1 MSLGRTIRTLRQRR
15 GMSQSELAE
24 GICTQS
30 EISRI
35 ENDLVLPQLNT
46 LKKIAARLG
55 VTLYELSEGSEESSQ
70 RLETLRRIHRY
81 IRQQKWQELL
91 TLLDEEEQTAA
102 SREPFFRATLNWAR
116 AVAVMEAED
125 KPHRAISLLH
135 NLLHKMVPLTMAL
148 QGQVEMT
155 LGDALLRTAQPEEA
169 RHILELAFQRMES
182 APSQY
187 EPWVPV
193 RTAYLLSLAHW
204 QLNQAPKSLYW
215 VETALELA
223 DAHDLRYLVGHAH
236 LQAAI
241 ILAHTGRPSDALR
254 HLEKATC
261 AAHLTDNAHLQA
273 EIARW
278 KDTLVAQQQNS

>member
-135 NLLHKMVPLTMAL
+135 NLLHKMVPLTLAL

-187 EPWVPV
+187 EPWVLV

>member
-135 NLLHKMVPLTMAL
+135 NLLHKMVPLTLAL

>member
-102 SREPFFRATLNWAR
+102 SREPFFHATLNWAR

-187 EPWVPV
+187 EPWVLV

>member
-1 MSLGRTIRTLRQRR
+1 
-15 GMSQSELAE
+15 MSQSELAE

-81 IRQQKWQELL
+81 IRQQRWQELL
-91 TLLDEEEQTAA
+91 ALLDEEEQAAA
-102 SREPFFRATLNWAR
+102 SREPFFRATLYWAR

-169 RHILELAFQRMES
+169 RHILELAFHRMES

-204 QLNQAPKSLYW
+204 QLNQATKSLYW

-223 DAHDLRYLVGHAH
+223 DTHDLRYLVGHAH

-241 ILAHTGRPSDALR
+241 ILAHTGRPADALR

-261 AAHLTDNAHLQA
+261 AAHLTDDAHLQA

-278 KDTLVAQQQNS
+278 KDTLVAQQQHS

>member
-1 MSLGRTIRTLRQRR
+1 
-15 GMSQSELAE
+15 MSQSELAE

-187 EPWVPV
+187 EPWVLV

>member
-1 MSLGRTIRTLRQRR
+1 MSLGQTIRTLRQRR

-70 RLETLRRIHRY
+70 RIETLRRIHRY
-81 IRQQKWQELL
+81 VRQQKWQELAA
-91 TLLDEEEQTAA
+91 LLDEEEQSAA
-102 SREPFFRATLNWAR
+102 SREPFFRAALTWAR
-116 AVAVMEAED
+116 AVVVMEAEE
-125 KPHRAISLLH
+125 KPHRAITLLH
-135 NLLHKMVPLTMAL
+135 NLLHKMVPLTLAL

-169 RHILELAFQRMES
+169 RHILERAFHRMES

-204 QLNQAPKSLYW
+204 QLQQATRSLYW
-215 VETALELA
+215 AETALELA
-223 DAHDLRYLVGHAH
+223 DAHDLSYLVGQAH
-236 LQAAI
+236 LQAAVV
-241 ILAHTGRPSDALR
+241 LAHTGRSAEAHR
-254 HLEKATC
+254 HLEKAAC
-261 AAHLTDNAHLQA
+261 AARLTDDASLQA
-273 EIARW
+273 EIAQW
-278 KDTLVAQQQNS
+278 EGMLFAQRQNS

>member
-1 MSLGRTIRTLRQRR
+1 VSLGRTIRTLRQRR

-135 NLLHKMVPLTMAL
+135 NLLHKMVPLTLAL

-187 EPWVPV
+187 EPWVLV

>member
-1 MSLGRTIRTLRQRR
+1 VSLGRTIRTLRQRR

-135 NLLHKMVPLTMAL
+135 NLLHKMVPLTLAL

>member
-1 MSLGRTIRTLRQRR
+1 VSLGRTIRTLRQRR

-187 EPWVPV
+187 EPWVLV